1 MNRFLFVVLL
11 LISFVA
17 SAADTIR
24 IGSRIVTTGMS
35 TADVIDCAGRPS
47 RTVQLENGY
56 GAAMGERWEYYQGRK
71 QFNVWMSGGKV
82 TRVEEL

>member
-11 LISFVA
+11 LISIAA

-24 IGSRIVTTGMS
+24 IGDRIVMTGMS
-35 TADVIDCAGRPS
+35 TADVIDRAGRPS

-56 GAAMGERWEYYQGRK
+56 GAAVGERWEYYRGKK

-82 TRVEEL
+82 SRVEEL